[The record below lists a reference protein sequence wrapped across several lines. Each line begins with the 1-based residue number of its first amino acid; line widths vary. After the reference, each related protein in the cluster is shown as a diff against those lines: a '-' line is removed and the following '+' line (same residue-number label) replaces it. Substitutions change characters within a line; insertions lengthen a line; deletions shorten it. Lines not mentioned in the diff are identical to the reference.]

1 MKISLKNI
9 QSPSF
14 LNYWFIIAGS
24 IALTGIFFSR
34 AMISIGMIG
43 IVLLYF
49 LNEGWK
55 FNPLK
60 QKGGPVLLFLAPVL
74 FIYLIGGLWTEDYA
88 YWLER
93 IQVKIPLLFL
103 PLGFIAMQQAVN
115 RKSVDVLVLLF
126 ISLCTATAMGS
137 FVYYLMH
144 YKEITESYKHAKT
157 IPTIIEHIRYSL
169 LLSIACFAAVQ
180 AYTSSTILS
189 TPLQK
194 RLVAGMGIFIFI
206 FIHILSIRS
215 GLLALYATGL
225 VWLFIK
231 VLESG
236 NKKLLWLIPIVCA
249 FLVSMYFFVPSLHN
263 KVDYMVRDVSRF
275 VTGKSV
281 NNYSDGNRLLSMKI
295 GVQIGAEHPVI
306 GVGSGDVQQAMN
318 EVYQKEYPDID
329 QHNWLIPH
337 NQFVYVFTALGF
349 SGLVIFL
356 ICLVYPATQK
366 EVLHDLLCVAVLVG
380 AYTSF
385 LSEATLELQQGIVLV
400 SLLFSIAYIRIAS
413 K

>member
-1 MKISLKNI
+1 
-9 QSPSF
+9 
-14 LNYWFIIAGS
+14 
-24 IALTGIFFSR
+24 
-34 AMISIGMIG
+34 
-43 IVLLYF
+43 
-49 LNEGWK
+49 
-55 FNPLK
+55 
-60 QKGGPVLLFLAPVL
+60 
-74 FIYLIGGLWTEDYA
+74 
-88 YWLER
+88 
-93 IQVKIPLLFL
+93 
-103 PLGFIAMQQAVN
+103 
-115 RKSVDVLVLLF
+115 
-126 ISLCTATAMGS
+126 
-137 FVYYLMH
+137 
-144 YKEITESYKHAKT
+144 
-157 IPTIIEHIRYSL
+157 
-169 LLSIACFAAVQ
+169 
-180 AYTSSTILS
+180 
-189 TPLQK
+189 
-194 RLVAGMGIFIFI
+194 
-206 FIHILSIRS
+206 
-215 GLLALYATGL
+215 
-225 VWLFIK
+225 
-231 VLESG
+231 
-236 NKKLLWLIPIVCA
+236 
-249 FLVSMYFFVPSLHN
+249 
-263 KVDYMVRDVSRF
+263 MVRDVSRF